1 MFEGDEKGTVVL
13 RDAVLKKGGC
23 WVLNVESEKVIEE
36 RVRGTGGGYIYMN
49 EKGERQKGSNVEM
62 EAKTL
67 IRPADQTETALG
79 RL

>member
-1 MFEGDEKGTVVL
+1 
-13 RDAVLKKGGC
+13 
-23 WVLNVESEKVIEE
+23 
-36 RVRGTGGGYIYMN
+36 MN